1 MGFYRDRIY
10 PRLVSALGDPAPI
23 RDRQRQLVAEARGTV
38 LEIGVGSGANFG
50 HYDPVRVDQIYAL
63 APMGTASSRCV

>member
-1 MGFYRDRIY
+1 MGFYRNRIH

-23 RDRQRQLVAEARGTV
+23 RDRGGQLLPEARGTV

-50 HYDPVRVDQIYAL
+50 HYDPARVDKIYAL
-63 APMGTASSRCV
+63 EPNPS